1 MDFYING
8 MDTRVYQQGVAC
20 IRLYA
25 PQGSKFK
32 YELTIG

>member
-1 MDFYING
+1 
-8 MDTRVYQQGVAC
+8 VAC

-32 YELTIG
+32 YELTIGRASDGLAHR